1 MAHRV
6 GVRMRIVRNQESH
19 CVGYFSVRC
28 MGRYDVMAPVHIS
41 PIKRLAPMHRS
52 HGMESDSGVT
62 ADSLLRESTSCVSS
76 LSAPGDT
83 STMCPRKRVRSR
95 SGATAGSARSSATP
109 ARTIARRGVI
119 TSPPYYGLR
128 TYGPDQWLRQ
138 WILGGPAQVSYDVG
152 PQLTHR
158 SRDAFIMELRAVW
171 RNVAAFTSDD
181 ARLVVRFGAINSRPL
196 DPIEVIEASLEK
208 TPWHLSHIVSAGN
221 AARGRRQATAFSVSR
236 KPPLPEYDFWAAKT
250 AT

>member
-52 HGMESDSGVT
+52 HGMQSGSGVT

-109 ARTIARRGVI
+109 ARTIARRGS
-119 TSPPYYGLR
+119 SPLR
-128 TYGPDQWLRQ
+128 PTTVFGPTDR
-138 WILGGPAQVSYDVG
+138 ISGFVSGSSEVSYDVG
-152 PQLTHR
+152 PQLSHR
-158 SRDAFIMELRAVW
+158 SRDAFIMDLRAVV
-171 RNVAAFTSDD
+171 RSRPTRPVGRAAFPTASPTSVDGTSSYFSNQ
-181 ARLVVRFGAINSRPL
+181 APRS
-196 DPIEVIEASLEK
+196 
-208 TPWHLSHIVSAGN
+208 
-221 AARGRRQATAFSVSR
+221 GRRGAGPSR
-236 KPPLPEYDFWAAKT
+236 C
-250 AT
+250 